1 MRNLVW
7 TFWFALILA
16 IIGTFLTSVFLVKQ
30 WNSFLSYS
38 QLEDRPNYPLQ
49 TLSIK
54 IQTAINENR
63 NLNNLLVNSP
73 INEFGKVY
81 LINSKGFDVLNRAL
95 PDAVTLFLE
104 GKSLKREPI
113 FSRAIKSGGGEIL
126 YLIFHADSPALLWK
140 LFKRF
145 GIYWVLFAT
154 FVISG
159 FIAWWLALKI
169 ARPIQHIASAS
180 RFEGEGNI
188 SPRIN
193 KKILERHDEIGEL
206 ARQLQQSG
214 DKIQELLKKQKDFL
228 RDVSHEVRTPL
239 ARLQV
244 AADTLE
250 LEIKDGRA
258 LKQIKAEVII
268 IDQLVQ
274 DLLHLS
280 QFDRPMHSHKLETIS
295 VFTLVDQCMK
305 SSKILANKKNISLNV
320 QSKHCQNIHIAGIR
334 FLLDRALD
342 NLINNAIR
350 HSPEHSTIKISCE
363 IDKENCC
370 LGVWDQGDGVKDE
383 SLQEIF
389 EPFFRSDTSRNRQT
403 GGFGLGLSLVK
414 RIVELHEG
422 SVNAFNCPGGFVV
435 KMLIPLSKN
444 TIAATSDVAHN
455 V

>member
-188 SPRIN
+188 PPRIN
-193 KKILERHDEIGEL
+193 KKILERHDEIVNW
-206 ARQLQQSG
+206 RQLNNQLIRF
-214 DKIQELLKKQKDFL
+214 KNYLKSKRFFGMYPVIKN
-228 RDVSHEVRTPL
+228 SL
-239 ARLQV
+239 ARLGGSN
-244 AADTLE
+244 TLE

-258 LKQIKAEVII
+258 LKQIKAEVLI
-268 IDQLVQ
+268 IDQ
-274 DLLHLS
+274 
-280 QFDRPMHSHKLETIS
+280 QF
-295 VFTLVDQCMK
+295 
-305 SSKILANKKNISLNV
+305 KIYYIY
-320 QSKHCQNIHIAGIR
+320 
-334 FLLDRALD
+334 
-342 NLINNAIR
+342 LI
-350 HSPEHSTIKISCE
+350 
-363 IDKENCC
+363 
-370 LGVWDQGDGVKDE
+370 
-383 SLQEIF
+383 
-389 EPFFRSDTSRNRQT
+389 
-403 GGFGLGLSLVK
+403 
-414 RIVELHEG
+414 
-422 SVNAFNCPGGFVV
+422 
-435 KMLIPLSKN
+435 
-444 TIAATSDVAHN
+444 
-455 V
+455 